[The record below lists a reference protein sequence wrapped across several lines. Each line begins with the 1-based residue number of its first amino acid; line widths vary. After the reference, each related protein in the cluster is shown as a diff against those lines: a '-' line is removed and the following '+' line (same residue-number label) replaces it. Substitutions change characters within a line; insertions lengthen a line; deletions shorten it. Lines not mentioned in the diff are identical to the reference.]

1 MLDRSKTWSVA
12 SGSSRHGGIETMSY
26 ILTGIGLIAA
36 FIYLLLEYR
45 KASDDNGTD

>member
-1 MLDRSKTWSVA
+1 VA
-12 SGSSRHGGIETMSY
+12 SESSSHGSVKKGVGMSY

-45 KASDDNGTD
+45 KASDDNGTE